1 MADGLALAE
10 LVEVRLEGG
19 GGDGEV
25 LVQEAEKV
33 GGIAGAGVSMESCAG
48 LETNRCGWKGFV
60 RASRTPGC
68 WASARVASARRPEGM
83 ARRSRTSTGA
93 VVWLMPTRT
102 SETSLSRT
110 GGAHGGS
117 GGGFGFGGRGDD
129 R

>member
-25 LVQEAEKV
+25 LVQEAKEV
-33 GGIAGAGVSMESCAG
+33 GGIALG
-48 LETNRCGWKGFV
+48 
-60 RASRTPGC
+60 
-68 WASARVASARRPEGM
+68 
-83 ARRSRTSTGA
+83 GA
-93 VVWLMPTRT
+93 VLHCDELDAVAGG
-102 SETSLSRT
+102 EDEGFADSRLLGKGARGVGEAVGGNGEALADLDGRGGVVDADQDERDLVDAWI